1 MHVGVERVKK
11 AKVHTLKSEF
21 EIIRMKDSES
31 VDAIVSNI
39 CSLGDEVE
47 EIFVD
52 QKFLRAVPLR
62 FM

>member
-1 MHVGVERVKK
+1 MHVGVGRVKK

-21 EIIRMKDSES
+21 EIIRVKDSES

-47 EIFVD
+47 EIFVV